1 MPYTKALPE
10 WKAAGVK
17 PPQSKI
23 DTGWQVS
30 EKPPAAWW
38 NWFMYTTYYAVQELQ
53 QNSVHSE
60 KLASANGVA
69 TLGSDGKLTAS
80 QLPVIGAPQITD
92 GSIANA
98 ELATDVKIGSLA
110 SLTTTAKSSVTGAIN
125 EVKSILDS
133 HTGDTTRHITGAER
147 TKWDGA
153 QLVKLTQDNGDA
165 TQITDFNTATNPGHY
180 YTAGAASNNPTG
192 TGSAVYYALLVMKQ
206 GTESTQLAHN
216 KNTGRLYIRYKVYTG
231 SWSSWVEIAT
241 TAVATTSANGLMSL
255 SDKNALD
262 GAQKVKLTSDVGDAK
277 VANDFLSISQP
288 GFYKLDGSVANN
300 PQNLSGSVFYSAIAV
315 DTGGEISIFAYDR
328 VGKTAYTTMKSGN
341 TLSPW
346 RKLIDDNALTRL
358 VMGSKNI
365 SRTNANFIGK
375 VAGSTTVNPHVA
387 KVAVA
392 SSLQSPSN
400 FSVESSQG
408 GYSNLSS
415 IDGGYLAY
423 PTSVNGQIAQ
433 ALFSFDLVEA
443 VQQSHSIIPGNTLA
457 EKVSWLKVNINKLTI
472 NWWGFGS
479 SPFGNKARIDC
490 WGSTD
495 SWINLNQHT
504 ENESFVLRY
513 IFDNASDMNF
523 YINSQGFIHFI
534 AYAEPSDGIT
544 ASVINTDFVSL
555 DVELSTDIKT
565 NLKLQWMNATLQNSW
580 AAFDANQTPRYAIDA
595 SGSVRLS
602 GAMKSGTLPA
612 IAFTLPAGFR
622 PTKNTYIM
630 ANGINGNVYRL
641 SIDTGGGVYVE
652 QSIGSN
658 GNGFV
663 SLDGLTFPT
672 N

>member
-1 MPYTKALPE
+1 MPYSKALPE

-53 QNSVHSE
+53 LNSIHNE
-60 KLASANGVA
+60 KIAAANGLA

-80 QLPVIGAPQITD
+80 QLPAIGSGQITD
-92 GSIANA
+92 GSITNND
-98 ELATDVKIGSLA
+98 LATDVKVGSLA
-110 SLTTTAKSSVTGAIN
+110 SLTTMAKSSVTGAIN

-165 TQITDFNTATNPGHY
+165 TQITDFNAATNAGHY
-180 YTAGAASNNPTG
+180 YTAGVASNNPTA
-192 TGSAVYYALLVMKQ
+192 TGSPVYYALFVMKQ

-216 KNTGRLYIRYKVYTG
+216 KNTDRLYIRYKIYTG

-241 TAVATTSANGLMSL
+241 TAVATTSSNGLMS
-255 SDKNALD
+255 SGDKAALD
-262 GAQKVKLTSDVGDAK
+262 NAQKWKLTLNDGRNLTLSPDDADQ
-277 VANDFLSISQP
+277 ATNS
-288 GFYKLDGSVANN
+288 GFYTVTGSTLNVPKSFGFLQVIQRDSSNN
-300 PQNLSGSVFYSAIAV
+300 VLQLFSQSEGR
-315 DTGGEISIFAYDR
+315 DTYFRTRLNG
-328 VGKTAYTTMKSGN
+328 VWQ
-341 TLSPW
+341 PW
-346 RKLIDDNALTRL
+346 RKLTDDNVLANA
-358 VMGSKNI
+358 VMGNKFTTSG
-365 SRTNANFIGK
+365 TANFVGK
-375 VAGSTTVNPHVA
+375 VAGSTTANPHYAGSRVSA
-387 KVAVA
+387 GLGTPVQ
-392 SSLQSPSN
+392 SWGEFIQSNYNSLM
-400 FSVESSQG
+400 
-408 GYSNLSS
+408 S
-415 IDGGYLAY
+415 IDGTLITHT
-423 PTSVNGQIAQ
+423 TSVSGEQTQ
-433 ALFSFDLVEA
+433 QRFSFDLIEH
-443 VQQSHSIIPGNTLA
+443 VQRTYGAIPGLTTA
-457 EKVSWLKVNINKLTI
+457 DKVAWLKTNISKLTF

-479 SPFGNKARIDC
+479 SPTGNKAKMYIWNKNTSTWASAAEHTLATVSKLTFSTSLMSSYIDD
-490 WGSTD
+490 GG
-495 SWINLNQHT
+495 
-504 ENESFVLRY
+504 FV
-513 IFDNASDMNF
+513 
-523 YINSQGFIHFI
+523 HFLT
-534 AYAEPSDGIT
+534 AAEPSDGAT
-544 ASVINTDFVSL
+544 PSVISTDYVEL
-555 DVELSTDIKT
+555 HVELSTAIKN
-565 NLKLQWMNATLQNSW
+565 NLRLQWVNATLQNSW

-622 PTKNTYIM
+622 PIKNTYIM